1 MMIQG
6 NDNDNIFGNDLLSSG
21 PWAEGIEAQAGVD
34 VDGDGEI
41 DEWTEW
47 QPVSEEYS
55 RIEGFTKAYGVEE
68 AMLDMSSLPAG
79 FGVSFRLRSESGNVA
94 FDNIEISSVSE
105 PVNVFVLGDVNQD
118 GRVDLGDI
126 GPFTTI
132 LFSGDYSTEADVNED
147 GVVDLGD
154 IGPFVDILFS

>member
-1 MMIQG
+1 
-6 NDNDNIFGNDLLSSG
+6 
-21 PWAEGIEAQAGVD
+21 
-34 VDGDGEI
+34 
-41 DEWTEW
+41 
-47 QPVSEEYS
+47 
-55 RIEGFTKAYGVEE
+55 
-68 AMLDMSSLPAG
+68 MLDMSSLPAG

-105 PVNVFVLGDVNQD
+105 PVDVFVLGDVNQD

-132 LFSGDYSTEADVNED
+132 LFSGGYSTEADVNED

-154 IGPFVDILFS
+154 IRPFVDILFP